1 DEYAALA
8 AHYGTAILPARVRR
22 PRDKAKVENGVL
34 GVYRRVLAPLRNRTF
49 FSISELNEAL
59 AIRLEALNTAPFQK
73 LAGSRRSVFLE
84 RELPLL
90 RPLPVHPY
98 HYRTR
103 RCAKVHIDYH
113 VEVARHRYSVPY
125 TLVGRSVEV
134 VFDERTLEVYHKG
147 ERVALHARSHARGRT
162 TTDPAHMPKRH
173 RAHAEW
179 TPERIEAW
187 LAQTG
192 PAAAAFAARVMDSF
206 PHPELGFRSCLGL
219 IRLGSKY
226 GEDRLEAACA
236 RALASGADRYR
247 SVRSILESGLDAVP
261 LDAPRDLPPVSGHG
275 NVRGP
280 DYYA

>member
-22 PRDKAKVENGVL
+22 PRDKAKVEGGVL
-34 GVYRRVLAPLRNRTF
+34 GAYRRILAPLRNRTF
-49 FSISELNEAL
+49 FSIGEFNEAL
-59 AIRLEALNTAPFQK
+59 AIRLEAVNAAPFQK

-84 RELPLL
+84 RESPLL

-103 RCAKVHIDYH
+103 RSAKVHIDYH
-113 VEVARHRYSVPY
+113 VEVASHRYSVPY
-125 TLVGRSVEV
+125 VLVGTKVEV
-134 VFDERTLEVYHKG
+134 VFDERTLEIYHRGK
-147 ERVALHARSHARGRT
+147 RVALHARSHARGRT
-162 TTDPAHMPKRH
+162 TTDPAHMPERH

-179 TPERIEAW
+179 TPERIESW

-192 PAAAAFAARVMDSF
+192 PATAAFAVRVMDSF

-219 IRLGSKY
+219 VRLGRKY
-226 GEDRLEAACA
+226 GAERLEAACA

-247 SVRSILESGLDAVP
+247 SIRSILENGLDAVP
-261 LDAPRDLPPVSGHG
+261 LDPPKVPPPVSAHD